1 MYGMS
6 VVCLLALGTIPTRLV
21 AYLDR
26 ALCLDVRDPPTEHGM
41 LPEEAIAAAEE
52 EGLNLVR
59 VDGSTTGFW

>member
-1 MYGMS
+1 
-6 VVCLLALGTIPTRLV
+6 
-21 AYLDR
+21 
-26 ALCLDVRDPPTEHGM
+26 LDVRDPPTEHGM